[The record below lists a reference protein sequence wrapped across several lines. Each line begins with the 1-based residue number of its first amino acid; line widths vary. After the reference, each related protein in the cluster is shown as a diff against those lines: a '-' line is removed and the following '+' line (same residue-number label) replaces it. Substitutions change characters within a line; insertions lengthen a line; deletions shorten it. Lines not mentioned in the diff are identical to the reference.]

1 MRLQFI
7 IFLMLLSTASTKAQY
22 SFSGHVDNSI
32 WQGNVYLSIIE
43 DYRKISGIYSEQ
55 IISKTTTDS
64 MGFFEFSGD
73 ALDNEHRIYRIHVD
87 NCAEEN
93 DNDSHFNGDCE
104 DSKEVIFIAKNQDTI
119 QLPFSFE
126 KQMFCDIKSSNEN
139 TAVFIKIDS
148 IKNEM
153 KFAFNDYRS
162 EANRKL
168 NNKKWFRTLQDFG
181 ASLNE
186 PLAELYIY
194 DFLSDRSSDFHHF
207 YLEDLKT
214 NSYYNNLLDRVT
226 NRYPNSTYAQ
236 QFKLELNSDKFIIS
250 NNDEDSDFNWHYILL
265 LSLLISV
272 VINFILWTSNRKM
285 KLKKSLSNL
294 DSLTKQEQNILR
306 LILENKTNKEIAE
319 ALFVSISTVKTHI
332 NNIFKKLKVQSRD
345 ELKSLINK

>member
-1 MRLQFI
+1 
-7 IFLMLLSTASTKAQY
+7 MLLSTAVTKAQY
-22 SFSGHVDNSI
+22 SFSGHVDNSV

-43 DYRKISGIYSEQ
+43 DYRKIPGIYSEQ

-64 MGFFEFSGD
+64 IGFFEFSGD

-87 NCAEEN
+87 NCTEEN
-93 DNDSHFNGDCE
+93 DKDSHFNGNCE

-139 TAVFIKIDS
+139 TAAFIKIDS
-148 IKNEM
+148 IKNDM
-153 KFAFNDYRS
+153 KFAFNEYRS

-168 NNKKWFRTLQDFG
+168 NNKKWFKTLQDFG

-194 DFLSDRSSDFHHF
+194 AFLSDRSSDFHHF

-214 NSYYNNLLDRVT
+214 NSYYDNLLDRLT

-250 NNDEDSDFNWHYILL
+250 NDSKDSVFNWHYLL
-265 LSLLISV
+265 WLLLLISV
-272 VINFILWTSNRKM
+272 VINFIFWPSYRKM

-294 DSLTKQEQNILR
+294 ESLTKQEQNILG

-332 NNIFKKLKVQSRD
+332 NNIFKKLNVQSRD
-345 ELKSLINK
+345 ELKSLNNK

>member
-1 MRLQFI
+1 
-7 IFLMLLSTASTKAQY
+7 MLLTALATKAQY
-22 SFSGHVDNSI
+22 SFSGHVDNSV

-64 MGFFEFSGD
+64 TGFFEFSSD
-73 ALDNEHRIYRIHVD
+73 ALDEDHRIYRIHVD
-87 NCAEEN
+87 NCTEEN
-93 DNDSHFNGDCE
+93 DKDSHFNGHCE
-104 DSKEVIFIAKNQDTI
+104 DNKEVIFIAKNQDTI

-126 KQMFCDIKSSNEN
+126 KQMFCDIKSSNEK

-153 KFAFNDYRS
+153 KFAFNEYRS

-168 NNKKWFRTLQDFG
+168 NNKKWFKTLQDYG
-181 ASLNE
+181 VSLNE

-194 DFLSDRSSDFHHF
+194 AFLSERSSDFHHF

-214 NSYYNNLLDRVT
+214 NSYYNNLLHRLT
-226 NRYPNSTYAQ
+226 NRYPHSTYAQ

-250 NNDEDSDFNWHYILL
+250 NDDKDSKFNWNYLL
-265 LSLLISV
+265 WFLLLISV
-272 VINFILWTSNRKM
+272 VINFILWPSYRKI

-294 DSLTKQEQNILR
+294 ESLTKQEQNILV

-319 ALFVSISTVKTHI
+319 TLFVSISTVKTHI
-332 NNIFKKLKVQSRD
+332 NNIFKKLNVQSRD
-345 ELKSLINK
+345 ELKSLNNK